1 MVKINSVFFQALV
14 LTVVVFFGG
23 IFLGMLLEESRMEKI
38 NDYYLESEISM
49 MDILAFNNMIDS
61 LEVSCEEL
69 TKSNFELIDKVYFE
83 AKTLEE
89 YSQSNK
95 LTENLENFN
104 KKYSILRTYLWIDSI
119 KVKNLC
125 ENSFNTVVY
134 LYNGSSRDL
143 TIRAKQNVFS
153 KILEE
158 VKRNAGRNV
167 LLIPIDVSSNL
178 NSLNALVSK
187 YNPEKREFPI
197 VILNEEKVF
206 YEIENYHE
214 IFSQLK

>member
-119 KVKNLC
+119 KVKNFC

-134 LYNGSSRDL
+134 LYNGSSKDL